1 MMNDIGWNEMWLV
14 MGLMAV
20 CGGLLIGYF
29 LHRVSGILNEQ
40 EKRDD
45 DGGTG

>member
-1 MMNDIGWNEMWLV
+1 MNDIGWDEMWLV

-29 LHRVSGILNEQ
+29 LHRVGGILDEQ